1 MRNPAG
7 LCSIGGHFPYITN
20 GSVIERLGCLSA
32 MCRET
37 LRQYGVLRRILSS
50 LGGSRTVPR
59 CGTLDYKGGYRFMGV
74 YGLMRKSQV
83 IIRLHT

>member
-1 MRNPAG
+1 MKCECLFSLLYRLILSTYN
-7 LCSIGGHFPYITN
+7 TN

-59 CGTLDYKGGYRFMGV
+59 CGTLDYKGVWIGLWVFMG
-74 YGLMRKSQV
+74 
-83 IIRLHT
+83 